1 MPSFDVVSE
10 FDDHEL
16 GNAVDQSNREITN
29 RFDFRG
35 TNSRVER
42 ADNEMT
48 IIAPNEFQVKQ
59 VLDIVQEKMVKRGI
73 DIDCL
78 EIGDINVAVH
88 ESKMVAK
95 ANKGIDKDTARKIVK
110 SVKDSKLKVQAQIQQ
125 EQVRITGKKRD
136 DLQSVIAHLKES
148 KFGIPL
154 QFQNFRD

>member
-110 SVKDSKLKVQAQIQQ
+110 SVKDSKLKVQTQIQQ

-136 DLQSVIAHLKES
+136 DLQSVITHLKES

>member
-10 FDDHEL
+10 FEAHEL
-16 GNAVDQSNREITN
+16 NNAVDQSNREIAN

-35 TNSRVER
+35 TNSRVELS
-42 ADNEMT
+42 DNEMT

-59 VLDIVQEKMVKRGI
+59 ILDILQAKMVARGI

-78 EIGDINVAVH
+78 EVGATSVAVH
-88 ESKMVAK
+88 ESKLVATAK
-95 ANKGIDKDTARKIVK
+95 KGIDKDTARKIVK
-110 SVKDSKLKVQAQIQQ
+110 SVKDSKIKAQAQIQQ
-125 EQVRITGKKRD
+125 EQVRITAKKRD
-136 DLQSVIAHLKES
+136 DLQTLIAQLKEA